1 MNKRSKYIFA
11 VAVLLVGIFAGEV
24 MADNAIT
31 LGTRVTAIPSVRIH
45 IDTTELQ
52 AGNEFGVEAD
62 AVVSVP
68 ENAYYSLNGAEW
80 INPSAVMKIGDI
92 PRMKVYL
99 SAYPKE
105 VDHERYTQLWLFSG
119 GYGAGNVYVSK
130 GTAGTAEIRDSGYS
144 LVVEVTVDPIKG
156 TYTQPQSAYWEA
168 TLGKAAWIPSENDSG
183 IYDIVCRRDDVTVK
197 KLTNYTGNTYDFY
210 PYMTKPGGYSFEVR
224 CAVPE
229 EYKSL
234 SGVKPS
240 DYLTSSTQVV
250 REDQV
255 SDGSGQTKD
264 DEDGG
269 SSGRNPGNGNFPN
282 GTGTE
287 NVAGWITDS
296 TGSYFR
302 YPGGEY
308 VKNSWLKLSDGWY
321 RFDEKGRMITGWF
334 LSPDSCKWY
343 YMDPNTGI
351 MKTGWLMYKD
361 HWYFLNTADDG
372 FLGAMITGWQR
383 INGELYYFNES
394 GIMVTGWY
402 QLGGQWYYFYP
413 QGTRAD
419 GKYGLMARNVKV
431 GEFTIGPE
439 GYWVH

>member
-80 INPSAVMKIGDI
+80 INPSAVMKIGDT

-119 GYGAGNVYVSK
+119 GYGAGNIYVSR

-168 TLGKAAWIPSENDSG
+168 TLGKAAWTPSENDSG
-183 IYDIVCRRDDVTVK
+183 IYDIVCSRDDVTVK

-210 PYMTKPGGYSFEVR
+210 PYMTKPGGYTFTVR

-250 REDQV
+250 REEQV

-343 YMDPNTGI
+343 YLDPNTGI
-351 MKTGWLMYKD
+351 MKTGWLSEGG
-361 HWYFLNTADDG
+361 HWYFLKPEDDG
-372 FLGAMITGWQR
+372 TQGAMITGWQR